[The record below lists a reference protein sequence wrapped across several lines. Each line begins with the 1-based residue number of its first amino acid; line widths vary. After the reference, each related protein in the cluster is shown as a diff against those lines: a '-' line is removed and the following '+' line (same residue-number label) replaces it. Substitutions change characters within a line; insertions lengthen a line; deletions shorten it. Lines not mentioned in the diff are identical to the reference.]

1 MAEQISAPE
10 GDLNQ
15 VARIVSSYVRHHQLG
30 PEQLVELIKQVHRQG
45 LRMKDAGED
54 LLHVSVIPCGH
65 FATPLEAGL

>member
-1 MAEQISAPE
+1 M
-10 GDLNQ
+10 G
-15 VARIVSSYVRHHQLG
+15 
-30 PEQLVELIKQVHRQG
+30 VHRWKAAIPARASGLPQG

>member
-1 MAEQISAPE
+1 MSFESCFGGFAGSKSSPVAMGGLPTFDNPMA
-10 GDLNQ
+10 
-15 VARIVSSYVRHHQLG
+15 
-30 PEQLVELIKQVHRQG
+30 QG

>member
-1 MAEQISAPE
+1 MGAVGRRTSY
-10 GDLNQ
+10 
-15 VARIVSSYVRHHQLG
+15 ARSSG
-30 PEQLVELIKQVHRQG
+30 RQG